1 MFKDILVPIDH
12 SGHSEVALA
21 HAVSMA
27 RAFNSRLIL
36 LHAVDIVGWANP
48 DYSVDPLD
56 WQLRKAEAK
65 AFLQGRVEQL
75 QRQGL
80 DAEWH
85 VLEGDAA
92 RRIFEFAQD
101 HPVDLIVVNAHGQ
114 SAAKEWNLGGVAQKL
129 AQHVRTSILL
139 VRTEND
145 ASSQSSQSLPPDW
158 VSYQRILLPID
169 GSQRAECV
177 LPIVATLSRKHGGH
191 VLLVQVV
198 QRPEIPRR
206 MPLTQNEVH
215 LADAIVQG
223 NQHEAEHYLAGLKD
237 RLPGD
242 METRM
247 LVGSHAGSMLHELAA
262 QEQIDLVVLSA
273 HGYSS
278 QTAWMY
284 GSQAT
289 SFLTHGNTSVL
300 VVQDTPS

>member
-1 MFKDILVPIDH
+1 
-12 SGHSEVALA
+12 
-21 HAVSMA
+21 MA

-65 AFLQGRVEQL
+65 AFLQDRVEQL

-114 SAAKEWNLGGVAQKL
+114 SAANEWNLGGVAQKL

-145 ASSQSSQSLPPDW
+145 ASSQSSQSLTPDK

-300 VVQDTPS
+300 VVQDTPSE